1 MRRGHFLVFM
11 LILAVGSLLLAV
23 NLDAQP
29 EDIVLNDQSVFTSR
43 SRPAVEFPHQLHFD
57 DAGIECRECHH
68 RFKDGENIVDESEL
82 YEGAEG
88 VKCSSCHKNKTG
100 FRFKPDLDPTKRT
113 LRQAYH
119 RMCIGCHRKLSR
131 DNEKSGPV
139 TCGVCHPKKKET
151 KA

>member
-11 LILAVGSLLLAV
+11 LILIIGSLLLAV

-68 RFKDGENIVDESEL
+68 RFKDGENIVDEPVE
-82 YEGAEG
+82 
-88 VKCSSCHKNKTG
+88 H
-100 FRFKPDLDPTKRT
+100 
-113 LRQAYH
+113 Q
-119 RMCIGCHRKLSR
+119 SR
-131 DNEKSGPV
+131 
-139 TCGVCHPKKKET
+139 
-151 KA
+151 